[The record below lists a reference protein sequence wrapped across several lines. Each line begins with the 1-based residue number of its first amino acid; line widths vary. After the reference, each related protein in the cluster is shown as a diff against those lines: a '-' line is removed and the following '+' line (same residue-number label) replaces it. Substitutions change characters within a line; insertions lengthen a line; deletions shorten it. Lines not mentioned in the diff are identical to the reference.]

1 MNALAFS
8 ESPVAR
14 LESTP
19 FDLSALMSSRQPIKF
34 LDSEGVSQVFTPD
47 DTKAFFI
54 FESAYGFPAG
64 ESIYSTSFHP
74 NTIAAS
80 YKTLLNG
87 SLDYE
92 HRLMVNDP
100 KLQNDHFVGS
110 VVAVSFPGNHSAG
123 GWKINE
129 SSPHITGVGV
139 LWKRAQGMRR
149 ILGEHLTG
157 HHQWAVSYDALWGGE
172 EKNATVQQVL
182 AKTSSFAVQLPKDG
196 KPELGFSPPDFLEA
210 GWEYIPGNE
219 APKDLLNTTTSG
231 DGTAFRVDK
240 QWHGRK
246 VVVLMN
252 DQVGHVHFSGLA
264 IVRYGAEK
272 AAGIRSVVAS
282 GTSPLAESISELG
295 NVVGK
300 IFAGKIVKS

>member
-1 MNALAFS
+1 
-8 ESPVAR
+8 
-14 LESTP
+14 
-19 FDLSALMSSRQPIKF
+19 
-34 LDSEGVSQVFTPD
+34 
-47 DTKAFFI
+47 
-54 FESAYGFPAG
+54 
-64 ESIYSTSFHP
+64 
-74 NTIAAS
+74 
-80 YKTLLNG
+80 
-87 SLDYE
+87 
-92 HRLMVNDP
+92 
-100 KLQNDHFVGS
+100 
-110 VVAVSFPGNHSAG
+110 VAVSFPGNHSAG